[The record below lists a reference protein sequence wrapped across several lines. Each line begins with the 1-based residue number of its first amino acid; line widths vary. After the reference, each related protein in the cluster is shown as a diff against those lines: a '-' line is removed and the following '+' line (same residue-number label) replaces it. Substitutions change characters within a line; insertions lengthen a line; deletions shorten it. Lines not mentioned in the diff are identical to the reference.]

1 MFRTLIIEDEPAA
14 RADLRAL
21 LAAHPQVAVV
31 GEADTVG
38 TARVRLEAG
47 GYDLVFLD
55 VNLIG
60 GNGFD
65 LVPFVQDTAR
75 IVFVTAY
82 EQHAIRAFS
91 VNALDYLLKPIAPA
105 RLADCLRRHRT
116 VPAAVDPAV
125 TDPAAPPRLRR
136 DDQVFLKTG
145 VLSGRFAYV
154 RDIGVISSS
163 SNYTEVA
170 LAGGQVLLV
179 RRTLKEWETL
189 LPTEDFARAHRTVI
203 VNTARIAALR
213 RASVAVTHVQ
223 LEGLPGVTKV
233 SFRYLSGVR
242 DRLAARGFT

>member
-1 MFRTLIIEDEPAA
+1 MLRALIIEDEPAA

-21 LAAHPQVAVV
+21 LAAHPQVTVV
-31 GEADTVG
+31 GEAETVD
-38 TARVRLEAG
+38 TARARLAAG

-65 LVPFVQDTAR
+65 LLPFVPDTAR
-75 IVFVTAY
+75 VVFATAY
-82 EQHAIRAFS
+82 EHHAIRAFE

-105 RLADCLRRHRT
+105 RLAECLRRHRAA
-116 VPAAVDPAV
+116 PAAIDRAA
-125 TDPAAPPRLRR
+125 TDPAAPPRLRG

-145 VLSGRFAYV
+145 VLTGRFARV
-154 RDIGVISSS
+154 SDIGVISSS

-179 RRTLKEWETL
+179 RRTLKEWEAL
-189 LPTEDFARAHRTVI
+189 LPAEDFVRAHRTVI
-203 VNTARIAALR
+203 VNTVRVVSLR

-223 LEGLPGVTKV
+223 LEGLPGVTKI
-233 SFRYLSGVR
+233 SFRYLGGVR
-242 DRLAARGFT
+242 QRLVARGFA